1 MIEQRTKGALGR
13 YRVVLRIFSAKEQPM
28 PAKPIPEG
36 YHTATP
42 YLVVKGADKTIA
54 FMKQAF
60 GATAPFEPMMSPDGK
75 VMHADLMIGDSHVM
89 LSEASEQ
96 HPAMQSMIH
105 LYVPNVDAVYQRAV
119 AAGGKSFLEPTDQ
132 FYGDR
137 GAGVKDQSGCAWY
150 IATHIEDVS
159 MAELKKRAAEMHKK
173 GKAA

>member
-1 MIEQRTKGALGR
+1 
-13 YRVVLRIFSAKEQPM
+13 M

-42 YLVVKGADKTIA
+42 YLVVKGADKTIQ
-54 FMKQAF
+54 FLKQAF
-60 GATAPFEPMMSPDGK
+60 GATASFEPMMSPDGK

-89 LSEASEQ
+89 LSEATDQ

-137 GAGVKDQSGCAWY
+137 GAGVKDQSGCSWY

-159 MAELKKRAAEMHKK
+159 TAELKKRAEAMYKSQK

>member
-1 MIEQRTKGALGR
+1 
-13 YRVVLRIFSAKEQPM
+13 M

-60 GATAPFEPMMSPDGK
+60 GATQSFEPMMSPDGK
-75 VMHADLMIGDSHVM
+75 VMHADLTIGDSHVM
-89 LSEASEQ
+89 LSEATDQ
-96 HPAMQSMIH
+96 HPAMPSMIH

-119 AAGGKSFLEPTDQ
+119 AAGGKSFLEPVDQ

-137 GAGVKDQSGCAWY
+137 AAGVHDQSGCAWY

>member
-1 MIEQRTKGALGR
+1 
-13 YRVVLRIFSAKEQPM
+13 M

-75 VMHADLMIGDSHVM
+75 VMHADLMIGNSHVM
-89 LSEASEQ
+89 LSEATDQ

-137 GAGVKDQSGCAWY
+137 GGSVKDPSGNHWY
-150 IATHIEDVS
+150 IATHIEDVP
-159 MAELKKRAAEMHKK
+159 MPELKKRAEAMYKSQK
-173 GKAA
+173 GQAA